1 MECIKLIINKD
12 ETGISIDD
20 NHSVS
25 EATRKKQQRA
35 FRRVIELDKKKIK
48 IVIDGNRQNIEQSTD
63 KKGNFY
69 KVYCDKEK

>member
-1 MECIKLIINKD
+1 MIIILFPKQCKKNNSGHSDGLFNLI
-12 ETGISIDD
+12 
-20 NHSVS
+20 
-25 EATRKKQQRA
+25 
-35 FRRVIELDKKKIK
+35 KKIK